1 MEFIRNAVLQ
11 DHTLHFEINLC
22 RHFITWVLSDRLA
35 CLRVLA
41 RAAYSA
47 HYASD

>member
-22 RHFITWVLSDRLA
+22 RHSITWVLSDRLA